1 MTDFFRSSD
10 YGSPHAKPFF
20 AMHLIFST
28 PVLFCVET
36 SREVVSIPLP
46 RRSFNRIPDNTPPNR
61 VPSLSHLLRPILS
74 SAGETADS

>member
-1 MTDFFRSSD
+1 MTDFFRSPD
-10 YGSPHAKPFF
+10 YGSPPVKPFL
-20 AMHLIFST
+20 AMRLIPST
-28 PVLFCVET
+28 SVQFFET
-36 SREVVSIPLP
+36 PREVVSIPLP